1 MQYDPI
7 KDIFNKAIGFFPP
20 FRRLFFRGMDLLLL
34 RQRYV
39 KKEIREYLKDGD
51 LFYDAGA
58 GFCQYSDF
66 VLRNYPKSK
75 VFAVDL
81 KDDYLREYSLHA
93 DDRFYFKCADLQ
105 EFTPKKKYKVAIA
118 IDILEHIPED
128 RAAISNIYE
137 ALSPGGTLII
147 SSPSDLDEA
156 ARFTA
161 EHVRPG
167 YSKEELEDK
176 LREAGF
182 EIIDIYY
189 SYGKYGA
196 LSWKILIQ
204 RPLKMIRASKFFALL
219 LPFYYIIFYPIAEL
233 LMQMDLRRKN
243 KQGNGL
249 IAIAR
254 KESI

>member
-7 KDIFNKAIGFFPP
+7 KDIFNKAISFFPP
-20 FRRLFFRGMDLLLL
+20 FRRLFFGAMDLLLL

-39 KKEIREYLKDGD
+39 KKEIRKYLNDGD

-66 VLRNYPKSK
+66 VLKNYPKSK

-93 DDRFYFKCADLQ
+93 GDRFYFKHADLQ
-105 EFTPKKKYKVAIA
+105 EFIPKKKYKMAIA
-118 IDILEHIPED
+118 IDILEHILNDE
-128 RAAISNIYE
+128 AAISNIYQ
-137 ALSPGGTLII
+137 ALAAGGTLII

-167 YSKEELEDK
+167 YGKEELESK
-176 LREAGF
+176 LGAAGF

-204 RPLKMIRASKFFALL
+204 RPLKMLRVNKFFAFL

-233 LMQMDLRRKN
+233 LMQIDIRLNN
-243 KQGNGL
+243 KSGNGL